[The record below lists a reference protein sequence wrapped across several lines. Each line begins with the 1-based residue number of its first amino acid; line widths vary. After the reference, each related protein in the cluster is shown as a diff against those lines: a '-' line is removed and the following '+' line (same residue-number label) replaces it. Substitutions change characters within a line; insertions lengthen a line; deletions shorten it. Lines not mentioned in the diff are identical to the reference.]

1 MRSQQLITQVIEN
14 KAYTREHFSIQMPGK
29 IVEDRPE
36 MLVSYNE
43 TIETAYVILEI
54 PAPSEIEPMT
64 EQELQDNM
72 MAVFQSA
79 FSSEGEAE
87 GKITQSKA
95 LKFDNY
101 DALEVMVEHKDGT
114 TGNYRMTLVGDRIF
128 ILGARTPKQLTLES
142 QEFFNSFL
150 LNSN

>member
-1 MRSQQLITQVIEN
+1 MRSQQLVTQVTAN

-29 IVEDRPE
+29 ILEDTPE

-43 TIETAYVILEI
+43 TTETVYIILETSVS
-54 PAPSEIEPMT
+54 SEIESLN
-64 EQELQDNM
+64 EQELQDKM
-72 MAVFQSA
+72 MAAFQSA

-95 LKFDNY
+95 LKY
-101 DALEVMVEHKDGT
+101 DKHPALEVIVEHKDGT
-114 TGNYRMTLVGDRIF
+114 TGNYRMTFVGDRMF